1 MNEATISHA
10 RCAALRGVAAIA
22 VYFHHSNGI
31 SAPLGMS
38 AGYRAVDLFFIL
50 SGFVIAHAYEEKLRR
65 DLTPLQLTLLRI
77 ARIYPLYLVGLII
90 GAGGAFLA
98 VLLHG
103 GDLSM
108 HVVVVSTV
116 AMLFLLPSP
125 ATNAFMPLNVPA
137 WSLFFELLANAIYA
151 QLAKVL
157 NNRRLILL
165 IGAAAAILTWLSV
178 RAGTTNMGVEWSGFV
193 GGVMRVLF
201 SFFAGILLYRVR
213 PRRIL
218 HTPWAWILPLIALP
232 SLYLA
237 SEELIPDLLC
247 VFVVFPTMIWLGSA
261 VELPTRR
268 VANFLGDTSYGL
280 YVIHVPMI
288 LLSYKTFSYFGSDAN
303 RFAPWT
309 GLILL
314 AALLPGIYILDRIY
328 DQPVR
333 SWVAAKVRSRF
344 RG

>member
-1 MNEATISHA
+1 MKPRFLTLD
-10 RCAALRGVAAIA
+10 ALRGVAAIA

-31 SAPLGMS
+31 SAPFGMS

-65 DLTPLQLTLLRI
+65 DLTPLQFTLLRI

-178 RAGTTNMGVEWSGFV
+178 CAGTTNMGVEWSGFV

-314 AALLPGIYILDRIY
+314 AALLLGIYILDRIY